1 MKLLQFKAHWCH
13 PCKQQTK
20 EFEENPVDTEL
31 VPIDVDEDKEDLATK
46 YNVRAV
52 PTMVLVGDN
61 DEVLNKW
68 VGITKSST
76 INEFITKKE
85 LMAIMPLLSVI
96 SSVASEIDYYSVD
109 YDVKDLG
116 HLADKLREAAATF
129 RKEAKI

>member
-1 MKLLQFKAHWCH
+1 MKLLQFKASWCG
-13 PCKQQTK
+13 PCKMQTK

-76 INEFITKKE
+76 INEFIKGLTQTEK
-85 LMAIMPLLSVI
+85 S
-96 SSVASEIDYYSVD
+96 
-109 YDVKDLG
+109 
-116 HLADKLREAAATF
+116 
-129 RKEAKI
+129 

>member
-1 MKLLQFKAHWCH
+1 MKLLQFKASWCG
-13 PCKQQTK
+13 PCKMQTK

-76 INEFITKKE
+76 INEFIKG
-85 LMAIMPLLSVI
+85 LSQTEK
-96 SSVASEIDYYSVD
+96 S
-109 YDVKDLG
+109 
-116 HLADKLREAAATF
+116 
-129 RKEAKI
+129 

>member
-1 MKLLQFKAHWCH
+1 MKLLQFKASWCG
-13 PCKQQTK
+13 PCKMQTK

-31 VPIDVDEDKEDLATK
+31 VPIDVDEDEEDLATK

-76 INEFITKKE
+76 INEFIKGLTQTEK
-85 LMAIMPLLSVI
+85 S
-96 SSVASEIDYYSVD
+96 
-109 YDVKDLG
+109 
-116 HLADKLREAAATF
+116 
-129 RKEAKI
+129 

>member
-1 MKLLQFKAHWCH
+1 MKLLQFKASWCN

-20 EFEENPVDTEL
+20 EFEKNPVDTEL
-31 VPIDVDEDKEDLATK
+31 VPIDVDEDEEDLATK

-76 INEFITKKE
+76 INEFIKGLTQTEK
-85 LMAIMPLLSVI
+85 S
-96 SSVASEIDYYSVD
+96 
-109 YDVKDLG
+109 
-116 HLADKLREAAATF
+116 
-129 RKEAKI
+129 

>member
-1 MKLLQFKAHWCH
+1 MKLLQFKAVWCN
-13 PCKQQTK
+13 PCKMQTK

-31 VPIDVDEDKEDLATK
+31 VPIDVDENKEDLATK

-76 INEFITKKE
+76 INEFITGLTQIEK
-85 LMAIMPLLSVI
+85 S
-96 SSVASEIDYYSVD
+96 
-109 YDVKDLG
+109 
-116 HLADKLREAAATF
+116 
-129 RKEAKI
+129 

>member
-1 MKLLQFKAHWCH
+1 MKLLQFKASWCN
-13 PCKQQTK
+13 PCKMQTK

-61 DEVLNKW
+61 DEALNKW

-76 INEFITKKE
+76 INEFIKGLTQTEK
-85 LMAIMPLLSVI
+85 S
-96 SSVASEIDYYSVD
+96 
-109 YDVKDLG
+109 
-116 HLADKLREAAATF
+116 
-129 RKEAKI
+129 

>member
-1 MKLLQFKAHWCH
+1 MKLLQFKASWCN

-31 VPIDVDEDKEDLATK
+31 VPIDVDEDEEDLATK

-76 INEFITKKE
+76 INEFIKGLTQTEK
-85 LMAIMPLLSVI
+85 S
-96 SSVASEIDYYSVD
+96 
-109 YDVKDLG
+109 
-116 HLADKLREAAATF
+116 
-129 RKEAKI
+129 